1 MQITNLDAK
10 LNKGE
15 SLSGPEMT
23 GAMEEIIS
31 GTLETGQI
39 EGFLLALRKKGE
51 SVTEIAA
58 AARVMRAHALKLSR
72 SYPELLDT
80 CGTGGDGKHTLNV
93 STLAALV
100 ACAAGARVAKH
111 GNRSVSSVCGSAD
124 LLELLGV
131 AVDLEPAAVE
141 RMISATGFGFFF
153 APRFHP
159 AVKHAMPAR
168 KNIKGKTLFNIL
180 GPLSNPAGACHQLLG
195 VYEERL
201 VETCAGVLRELGSKR
216 ALVVHGADGLDEISI
231 SGPTIVA
238 ELTEGVVNT
247 YTISPDEFGISKA
260 PAEALYCAKKEE
272 NKERAL
278 QILKGR
284 PGPGFDIVRLNA
296 AAALYAA
303 GKAVSIQEGVLAATK
318 TLAGGSAFQK
328 LEEIVAFTRRIK
340 NIS

>member
-80 CGTGGDGKHTLNV
+80 CGTGGDGKYTLNV

-201 VETCAGVLRELGSKR
+201 VETCAGVLGELGSKR

-231 SGPTIVA
+231 SGTTIVA

-247 YTISPDEFGISKA
+247 YTISPEEFGISKA

-272 NKERAL
+272 NKECAL

-318 TLAGGSAFQK
+318 ALISGAAFKK
-328 LEEIVAFTRRIK
+328 LEEITRFRG
-340 NIS
+340 